1 MIDVRELISVNEVF
15 EASQEGSEV
24 IGPNGALLYCMEHLI
39 ENIDWLSDRL
49 VMNSYSYKA
58 VREWSSQDI
67 KPNICFI
74 QKPRKF
80 IKTFS
85 TGVGINTKYQLL
97 FHKN

>member
-80 IKTFS
+80 IKT
-85 TGVGINTKYQLL
+85 L
-97 FHKN
+97 FNRRRYKHQVSITFP